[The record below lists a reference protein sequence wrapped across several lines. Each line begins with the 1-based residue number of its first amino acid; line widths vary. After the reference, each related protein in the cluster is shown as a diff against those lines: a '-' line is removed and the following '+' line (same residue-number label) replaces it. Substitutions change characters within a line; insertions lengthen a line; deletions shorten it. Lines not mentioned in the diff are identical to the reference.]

1 MRISRLGAAHRNSG
15 ALYDSQARVGFP
27 SWTVMLGDLRGAAP
41 LSAELCAKLRALRVG
56 PEPGEPYG
64 RRTLHRDEAGEVML
78 AGWRTD
84 AACAPHHH
92 AGGVG
97 VVRVLDGAFT
107 EIDWVWRDGILT
119 RGASRRWRAG
129 ESIPVIASGI
139 HSMVAHSAGT
149 TLHLYRPAI
158 SGMRVFD
165 PERRQTLSVRDDCG
179 AWVPRDEALVL
190 ARVDWQTA

>member
-1 MRISRLGAAHRNSG
+1 
-15 ALYDSQARVGFP
+15 
-27 SWTVMLGDLRGAAP
+27 MLGDLRGAAP
-41 LSAELCAKLRALRVG
+41 LSAELCAELRALRAG

-64 RRTLHRDEAGEVML
+64 RRALHRDETGEVML
-78 AGWRTD
+78 AGWGAD
-84 AACAPHHH
+84 AECAPHDH

-107 EIDWVWRDGILT
+107 ETAWVWRDGILA
-119 RGASRRWRAG
+119 RGATRRWRAG
-129 ESIPVIASGI
+129 ESIPVAAGGI
-139 HSMVAHSAGT
+139 HSMVAHGAGT

-165 PERRQTLSVRDDCG
+165 PARRQTLSVRDDCG

-190 ARVDWQTA
+190 ARVDWETARKQTR

>member
-1 MRISRLGAAHRNSG
+1 MRISLLRVERRDCS
-15 ALYDSQARVGFP
+15 ALYNRSTRVGVS

-41 LSAELCAKLRALRVG
+41 LSAELRAELLALRAG

-64 RRTLHRDEAGEVML
+64 RRALHRDEAGEVML
-78 AGWRTD
+78 AGWGTD
-84 AACAPHHH
+84 EECAPHDH

-107 EIDWVWRDGILT
+107 ETDWVWRDGILA
-119 RGASRRWRAG
+119 RGASRLWRAG
-129 ESIPVIASGI
+129 EAIPVVAGGI
-139 HSMVAHSAGT
+139 HSMVAHGAGT

-165 PERRQTLSVRDDCG
+165 PARRQTLSVRDDCG

-190 ARVDWQTA
+190 ARVDWRTA